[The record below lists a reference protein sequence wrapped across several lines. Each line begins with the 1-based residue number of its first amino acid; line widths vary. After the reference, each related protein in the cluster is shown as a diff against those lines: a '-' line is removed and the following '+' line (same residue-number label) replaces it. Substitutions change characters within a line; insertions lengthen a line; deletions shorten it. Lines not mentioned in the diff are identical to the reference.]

1 MVIYQMITQ
10 HVEVARTVS
19 PNLVARVLT
28 LAMDQMDKFLSRYN
42 QLVTEYK
49 TKNFEDRLVSLL
61 VMRLFSKYG
70 EAECSS

>member
-19 PNLVARVLT
+19 PALVTRVLT

-49 TKNFEDRLVSLL
+49 TKNFDDRSVPIN
-61 VMRLFSKYG
+61 RL
-70 EAECSS
+70 CS